1 MPVNFTA
8 PIAHQTGSDYSAFN
22 NAITLGRPYRQPLQT
37 APNPNQFATGLELFL
52 SSTGDVAVLY
62 SWLDGILTW
71 QHSIATQASRL
82 ILTTDPRILTGSKS
96 LSKLNLIEALP
107 QKAIYENVDQAS
119 VQRALEA
126 LLNAA
131 YSAAAAD
138 PTHPDRWHPC
148 MRMVV
153 SDAGTKSK
161 LKVYLDN
168 NTPVATTIIT
178 LVTGFLLGTAGSVM
192 SQVSVQAGDVIGR
205 VAPYLASDPLPTS
218 PAFPLGVATDP
229 NRARRLTFQTWD
241 NNGQA
246 IHPLYYL
253 HAFMR
258 RMLLPAANR
267 IVNSLTNIVAG
278 DVLAHPLVTLLPALS
293 AAALPPARE
302 RVAGVSAFPLGSL
315 NTFHRYPID
324 APISKLEWRYTDTS
338 EFEAQAHVAG
348 TKVPPMDPSAQRINR
363 VTALWTTH
371 GTTISAIS
379 DALQIPTE
387 VIFGLI
393 GAEAPGSPANPNQF
407 DERAVRLEPLLPR
420 NRSALLKA
428 GVTADLELEYDKVI
442 GVQGT
447 INQVVMN
454 ANGTTRLDI
463 TLAYNRKWGANFL
476 KRSGFFMLVADVDRV
491 KISGNKGSRTS
502 TTTYQITVEDA
513 KFESGFASNGTQ
525 RAGDTRYYS
534 LAIRSAGKT
543 TELPTQLVLGRA
555 GTLRRLQ
562 VKAKQNTLN
571 GATTIKVLQN
581 GTATTLAVTLAA
593 GAKSGDDTTHMVPV
607 AVGDRISMEVITR
620 GTTGELK
627 NLTFTLL
634 NAPATGDAWVL
645 EGFSTSVPD
654 PWNGAKSVR
663 ERRRLTWDQLVTV
676 VDGTN
681 GERISPGIIQTLIST
696 ARGVLPYLNAIQPS
710 IYAATGIPAPPTTAG
725 GFFNSWLLSAPN
737 SILVGAAYIR
747 QGYNKQA
754 TRFDLPVV
762 GSAYNS
768 GQHKVDTA
776 SPWGL
781 KYFGNYVE
789 NAGPGSNAA
798 ASLFND
804 PATTP
809 ISPVRFIR

>member
-1 MPVNFTA
+1 MPANFAA
-8 PIAHQTGSDYSAFN
+8 PIAHQTGSDYTVFN
-22 NAITLGRPYRQPLQT
+22 NAIIVGRPYRQPLQSV
-37 APNPNQFATGLELFL
+37 PNSNYFATGLELFL
-52 SSTGDVAVLY
+52 ASAGGAAALS
-62 SWLDGILTW
+62 SWLDGTLTW
-71 QHSIATQASRL
+71 QAASTTQASSL
-82 ILTTDPRILTGSKS
+82 LLTTDPRILTGSTS
-96 LSKLNLIEALP
+96 LAKLNLIEALP

-126 LLNAA
+126 LLNTA
-131 YSAAAAD
+131 YTAAAAD

-161 LKVYLDN
+161 LKVYLDHH
-168 NTPVATTIIT
+168 TPVATTITT
-178 LVTGFLLGTAGSVM
+178 LVTGFLSGTARSVI
-192 SQVSVQAGDVIGR
+192 SQISVRAGDEIGR
-205 VAPYLASDPLPTS
+205 AAPYLATDPLPAS
-218 PAFPLGVATDP
+218 PTFPLGAATDP

-258 RMLLPAANR
+258 QMLLPTANR

-278 DVLAHPLVTLLPALS
+278 GVLAHPLVTLLPALS
-293 AAALPPARE
+293 AAALPRSRE

-338 EFEAQAHVAG
+338 EFEAQAHVTG
-348 TKVPPMDPSAQRINR
+348 TKVPPMDPLAQRINR

-371 GTTISAIS
+371 GTTIAAIA

-420 NRSALLKA
+420 NRSALRKA

-442 GVQGT
+442 GVQGNV
-447 INQVVMN
+447 IQVVMN

-463 TLAYNRKWGANFL
+463 TLTSNRKWGVNFL
-476 KRSGFFMLVADVDRV
+476 KRSGFFMLVADVDRL
-491 KISGNKGSRTS
+491 KISGNRGSTTS
-502 TTTYQITVEDA
+502 TTTYQITVEDT

-525 RAGDTRYYS
+525 SAGNTRYYS
-534 LAIRSAGKT
+534 LATRSAGST
-543 TELPTQLVLGRA
+543 TELPAQLVLGRA

-562 VKAKQNTLN
+562 VKAKQNTLD
-571 GATTIKVLQN
+571 GATTIKVFQN
-581 GTATTLAVTLAA
+581 GTATALAVTLAA
-593 GAKSGDDTTHMVPV
+593 GAKTGDDTTHTVPV
-607 AVGDRISMEVITR
+607 AVGDRISMEVITG

-654 PWNGAKSVR
+654 PWNGAGLVR
-663 ERRRLTWDQLVTV
+663 AERTFTWDRLVTV
-676 VDGTN
+676 ADGTN

-696 ARGVLPYLNAIQPS
+696 ARGVLPYLNTIQPS
-710 IYAATGIPAPPTTAG
+710 IYAAIGIPAPPTTAG
-725 GFFNSWLLSAPN
+725 GFLNSWLLSAPN

-762 GSAYNS
+762 GSAYNA

-776 SPWGL
+776 SSWGL
-781 KYFGNYVE
+781 KYFGNY
-789 NAGPGSNAA
+789 
-798 ASLFND
+798 
-804 PATTP
+804 
-809 ISPVRFIR
+809 